1 MGKINKRRAD
11 GITLIA
17 LIITIIILL
26 ILAGVSIVA
35 LSERGIFA
43 NANKAKLETK
53 RAQVEEWLK
62 LKVMEEQVN
71 NPNGTSQEII
81 PKVRENVEN
90 NQDELKK
97 IGKNVAVDS
106 EVTIEE
112 NDNVCFYVIVDGD
125 KYKVGLK
132 EQKFIGEDGK
142 ILPVVKIESISSTTN
157 TVKVVINTEKNDGGK
172 IEYYIKSEN
181 DDEFIKKDTVDSEEQ
196 QIYLYKGLEQN
207 KKYNIKIVAISK
219 DKQKVEV
226 TGEAKTGIVEV
237 TGECNYEPKTFTKQ
251 SVTVTL
257 PTKERI

>member
-26 ILAGVSIVA
+26 ILAGVSIAA

-97 IGKNVAVDS
+97 IGKNVAVEALPIS
-106 EVTIEE
+106 
-112 NDNVCFYVIVDGD
+112 DNLCKMFYVITPLATLYYYHISFGNSILYQFFCIF
-125 KYKVGLK
+125 KYY
-132 EQKFIGEDGK
+132 F
-142 ILPVVKIESISSTTN
+142 
-157 TVKVVINTEKNDGGK
+157 
-172 IEYYIKSEN
+172 
-181 DDEFIKKDTVDSEEQ
+181 
-196 QIYLYKGLEQN
+196 
-207 KKYNIKIVAISK
+207 NIISK
-219 DKQKVEV
+219 
-226 TGEAKTGIVEV
+226 
-237 TGECNYEPKTFTKQ
+237 Y
-251 SVTVTL
+251 
-257 PTKERI
+257 